1 MTPSMTAA
9 SHAGAPLAR
18 TASVRR
24 MRIAMGTW
32 VAIEAT
38 AAEVDTAQRGIDAAF
53 AAIAELSG
61 MLDPA
66 AADGDVARIN
76 AAPCGRA
83 TVVRPGTLAL
93 LRFAQRL
100 HRLSE
105 GIFDPCLPSAPGR
118 LCDLTL
124 HEGSPARAESRLPLQ
139 LDLGGIAKGF
149 AVDGA
154 VLALQAHRC
163 SAGLVNAGGDLRVFG
178 AAAQQV
184 FLRDAGGAYRSL
196 PLTEAALAVSV
207 RAAPGA
213 PSGHRGYYVRH
224 GAAAATREYAAVR
237 APDATTADALTKCVL
252 LCPEELCARLLR
264 QLGAENLS

>member
-1 MTPSMTAA
+1 MTPPMTAA
-9 SHAGAPLAR
+9 SHSGTPLPCA
-18 TASVRR
+18 ASVRR

-38 AAEVDTAQRGIDAAF
+38 APDADSAQRGIDSAF
-53 AAIAELSG
+53 AVIAELSRT
-61 MLDPA
+61 LDPA
-66 AADGDVARIN
+66 ATDSDVARIN
-76 AAPCGRA
+76 AAACGQPIA
-83 TVVRPGTLAL
+83 VRPGTLAL

-118 LCDLTL
+118 LSDLTL
-124 HEGSPARAESRLPLQ
+124 HDGSPARAESRLPLQ

-154 VLALQAHRC
+154 VLALKACRC
-163 SAGLVNAGGDLRVFG
+163 SAGLVNAGGDVRVFG
-178 AAAQQV
+178 AAVQQV
-184 FLRDAGGAYRSL
+184 FLRDAGGTYHRVS
-196 PLTEAALAVSV
+196 LTEAALAVSV

-213 PSGHRGYYVRH
+213 PSGHRGYYVRR
-224 GAAAATREYAAVR
+224 GAAAATRDYAAVR

-252 LCPEELCARLLR
+252 LCPDELCTRLLR